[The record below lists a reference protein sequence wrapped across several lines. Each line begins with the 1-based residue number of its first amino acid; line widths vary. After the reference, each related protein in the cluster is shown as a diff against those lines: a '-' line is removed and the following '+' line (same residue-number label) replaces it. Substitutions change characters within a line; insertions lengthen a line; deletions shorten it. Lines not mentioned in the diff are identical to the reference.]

1 METQVR
7 PARRHGVRPTARGN
21 RPRTGYKNVR
31 VVVSVYALPSRD
43 ATAAPTCLP
52 GRAMALKDP
61 DRVIVGAGS
70 ESGGEIGQSVS
81 RIVSDRL

>member
-1 METQVR
+1 
-7 PARRHGVRPTARGN
+7 
-21 RPRTGYKNVR
+21 
-31 VVVSVYALPSRD
+31 
-43 ATAAPTCLP
+43 
-52 GRAMALKDP
+52 MALKDP